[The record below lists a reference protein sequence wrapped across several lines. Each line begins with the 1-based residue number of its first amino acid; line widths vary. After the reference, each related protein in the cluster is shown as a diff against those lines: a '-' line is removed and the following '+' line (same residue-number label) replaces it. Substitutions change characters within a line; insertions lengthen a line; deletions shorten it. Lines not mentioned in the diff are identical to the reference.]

1 MSEFKWDE
9 GLSVGVDE
17 IDNDHKMLVSI
28 IAELSDAI
36 EENHESDVIKDVFV
50 KLESYVQLHFKREEA
65 LMRQCGYQD
74 LDTHISSHQKFIKKS
89 QSYVQSC

>member
-17 IDNDHKMLVSI
+17 IDNDHKMLLSI

-50 KLESYVQLHFKREEA
+50 KLESYVQLGNPPIFN
-65 LMRQCGYQD
+65 
-74 LDTHISSHQKFIKKS
+74 
-89 QSYVQSC
+89 